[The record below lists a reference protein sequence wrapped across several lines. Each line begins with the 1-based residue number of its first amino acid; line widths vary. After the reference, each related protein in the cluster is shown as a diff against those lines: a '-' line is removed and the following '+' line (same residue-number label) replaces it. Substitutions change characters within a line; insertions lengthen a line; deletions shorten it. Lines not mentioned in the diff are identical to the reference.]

1 VTRDNGRIELV
12 KARAD
17 VDETGLKEVATTTG
31 GKFYRAADTDALRR
45 VYADIDHL
53 EKTHHTLKGF
63 SEKSERFAWFA
74 IPGLFALSA
83 ALGLSA
89 TRFRRIP

>member
-12 KARAD
+12 KMRAD
-17 VDETGLKEVATTTG
+17 VDEAGLKEVATTTG
-31 GKFYRAADTDALRR
+31 GRFYRAADTDSLRR
-45 VYADIDHL
+45 VYADIDRL

-63 SEKSERFAWFA
+63 SEKNEHFAWFA
-74 IPGLFALSA
+74 IPGLFALCA
-83 ALGLSA
+83 ELGLSA